1 MEALFLAA
9 YELLAQ
15 ATPVGAFVWGAA
27 SLLLS
32 PCHLASVPLLTAY
45 VSGGIER
52 TGSREAALCSV
63 LFGLGLWLAVGT
75 AGLACAAAG
84 RLLGDLPSAA
94 SLAAGLVMTSF
105 GLETAGVLSLRLPTA
120 SLPRVRRGRAGALVL
135 GAMFGVFSGPCTFG
149 FLAPILAAATAKP
162 TLLEGTVLSAA
173 FGLGHVLPLVAA
185 GCLAERTARL
195 LASSRFRRASLFGR
209 RAAGIAVAL
218 IGLGLACSSVLSF

>member
-1 MEALFLAA
+1 MDALFLAA

-15 ATPVGAFVWGAA
+15 ATPVGAFVWGVA

-45 VSGGIER
+45 VSGGIGR
-52 TGSREAALCSV
+52 TGSREAVVCSF
-63 LFGLGLWLAVGT
+63 LFGFGLWLAVGT

-94 SLAAGLVMTSF
+94 SLAAGLVMTAF

-120 SLPRVRRGRAGALVL
+120 SLPGVRRGRAGALVL
-135 GAMFGVFSGPCTFG
+135 GAMFGVVSGPCTFG
-149 FLAPILAAATAKP
+149 FLAPILATAKP
-162 TLLEGTVLSAA
+162 TLLEGTVLAAA

-218 IGLGLACSSVLSF
+218 VGLGLACSSVLSF